1 MDLATRTQDLHNR
14 LASAQGKRQHL
25 LDVKANRSQRLCV
38 ALAKLSVT
46 KDIVRTLPI
55 AQTKF
60 TSPPQTVARAA
71 IHAQKVFPPAL
82 AVPRALATFTHF
94 MPIAVEQILQ
104 PAAPGTPPG
113 CARVMS
119 EQYKL
124 QEASRVGCTPD
135 DVGWFLQMH
144 FEVSPGCRLS
154 FSSTLSSTSCLASFA
169 LNYIAT
175 GLQTAL
181 FEAMDKSANGA
192 PLLADEHEWTLG
204 LDLRS
209 GRKRLRHTA

>member
-1 MDLATRTQDLHNR
+1 MDLASRTTELQNR
-14 LASAQGKRQHL
+14 LASAQEKRQQL
-25 LDVKANRSQRLCV
+25 LETKANRSQRLCV

-46 KDIVRTLPI
+46 KDIVRTLPT

-60 TSPPQTVARAA
+60 TPPPQTVARAPNRA
-71 IHAQKVFPPAL
+71 NPLFPPAL
-82 AVPRALATFTHF
+82 VVPRALGTFVHF
-94 MPIAVEQILQ
+94 MPLAVEQILQ
-104 PAAPGTPPG
+104 PAGPGTPQG
-113 CARVMS
+113 CARVVT

-124 QEASRVGCTPD
+124 QEAMRIGCSPS

-181 FEAMDKSANGA
+181 FEAM
-192 PLLADEHEWTLG
+192 E
-204 LDLRS
+204 RS
-209 GRKRLRHTA
+209 TTGMPPHLKPIFHHLVPSVTFWPV